1 MKTTVFLGGGR
12 ITGALISGL
21 RLAGYDQPIVVH
33 DRHPAK
39 LRRLKREFHVRAE
52 HDLKRAVAQAGFLVV
67 AVRPDSMKQLLAEI
81 GRLDRRLIVVS
92 LAAGV
97 PLAKLRGRLDPL
109 GRWARAM
116 PSPTCRT
123 GRGFTALAFAREM
136 SRADRK
142 HVRDFFAQVGAV
154 IEIPENKFD
163 VFTAT
168 YSSSHGYHAL
178 AALSNAGEKLG
189 LDRRTA
195 LAAAAHAL
203 AGGVMAFTEGK
214 PPLKKLM
221 HEAATPGGIAATVLK
236 TMDDA
241 GYYRIIERGVR
252 AGVARARANARQV

>member
-1 MKTTVFLGGGR
+1 MKATVFLGGGR

-21 RLAGYDQPIVVH
+21 RLAGYGQPIVVH
-33 DRHPAK
+33 DRHAAK
-39 LRRLKREFHVRAE
+39 LRRLQREFGVEVER
-52 HDLKRAVAQAGFLVV
+52 DLQRAVTRAGLLVI
-67 AVRPDSMKQLLAEI
+67 AVRPDTVRELLVAI
-81 GRLDRRLIVVS
+81 GPVGRPLIAVS

-97 PLAKLRGRLDPL
+97 PLANLRRRLGPPL
-109 GRWARAM
+109 GWARAM

-123 GRGFTALAFAREM
+123 GRGFTALAFSREI

-142 HVRDFFAQVGAV
+142 RVREFFAQVGTV
-154 IEIPENKFD
+154 LDIPERKFD

-178 AALSNAGEKLG
+178 AALSQAGEKLG

-214 PPLKKLM
+214 LPLQKLI
-221 HEAATPGGIAATVLK
+221 HEAATPGGIAATVMK
-236 TMDDA
+236 TMESA
-241 GYYRIIERGVR
+241 GYYRAVERGVR
-252 AGVARARANARQV
+252 AGVARARANARRV